1 MIRCEGL
8 TLKAGART
16 LVDAL
21 TWQANAGESWV
32 VIGRNGA
39 GKSTLLKTLAMLSA
53 PDGGRVLLDGEPL
66 ESFRARERARRIAY
80 LPQAQHDAFG
90 YRVLDVV
97 LAARHPHD
105 AGYWESGAEVER
117 AHAALA
123 ELDLS
128 GFAERDVRTL
138 SGGERQRAALAAL
151 IAQDAPLWL
160 LDEPSAALDLAHQMA
175 LASMTARAR
184 AAGRTLI
191 TVSHD
196 LNLALQDATHALLLM
211 GDGRWHAGETATLSA
226 ELLGDCLG
234 YPLEALRHR
243 GRTLYLPL
251 GARPC

>member
-8 TLKAGART
+8 TLKAGTRT
-16 LVDAL
+16 LIDAL
-21 TWQANAGESWV
+21 AWQANAGESWV
-32 VIGRNGA
+32 VIGRNGT
-39 GKSTLLKTLAMLSA
+39 GKSTLLKTLAMLTA
-53 PDGGRVLLDGEPL
+53 PEAGQVLLGGTPL
-66 ESFRARERARRIAY
+66 ERLRARERARRIAY

-97 LAARHPHD
+97 LAARHPHY
-105 AGYWESGAEVER
+105 AGYWESGAEIGR

-128 GFAERDVRTL
+128 GFAGRDVRTL
-138 SGGERQRAALAAL
+138 SGGERQRVALAAL
-151 IAQDAPLWL
+151 LAQDAPLWL

-175 LASMTARAR
+175 LARLTCRAR
-184 AAGRTLI
+184 AEGRALI

-211 GDGRWHAGETATLSA
+211 GDGRWHAGEVATLSA

-243 GRTLYLPL
+243 GRTLYLPC
-251 GARPC
+251 GAGPC